1 MEQKVITAF
10 SATQLN
16 EKIAQHIKDGW
27 QPVGSH
33 IVVCTI
39 SLQETINRKQF
50 SHEYSQTMKK

>member
-16 EKIAQHIKDGW
+16 EKIAEHIKEGW

-33 IVVCTI
+33 IVVCT
-39 SLQETINRKQF
+39 LTQQTMNRTQF